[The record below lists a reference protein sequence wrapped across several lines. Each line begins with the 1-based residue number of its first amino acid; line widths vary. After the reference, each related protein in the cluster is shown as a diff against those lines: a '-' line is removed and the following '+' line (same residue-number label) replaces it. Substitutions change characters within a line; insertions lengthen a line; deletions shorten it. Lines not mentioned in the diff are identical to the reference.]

1 MDFPCRLFILERR
14 KGEIKRWVI
23 THHQSENFLP
33 ENLSM
38 DSLLDYFIGN
48 RLQANAG
55 VAPRSLEDSTE
66 FLHVPTS
73 PAYTRRGCTGL
84 G

>member
-33 ENLSM
+33 ENLST

-48 RLQANAG
+48 RLQANQN
-55 VAPRSLEDSTE
+55 L
-66 FLHVPTS
+66 LHSFTKNFNQEK
-73 PAYTRRGCTGL
+73 L
-84 G
+84 

>member
-48 RLQANAG
+48 RLQANQN
-55 VAPRSLEDSTE
+55 L
-66 FLHVPTS
+66 LHSFTKNFNQEK
-73 PAYTRRGCTGL
+73 L
-84 G
+84 

>member
-23 THHQSENFLP
+23 THHQSENFLL

-48 RLQANAG
+48 RLQAN
-55 VAPRSLEDSTE
+55 PNL
-66 FLHVPTS
+66 LHS
-73 PAYTRRGCTGL
+73 FYKKL
-84 G
+84 

>member
-38 DSLLDYFIGN
+38 NSLLDYFIGN
-48 RLQANAG
+48 HLQAN
-55 VAPRSLEDSTE
+55 PNPLHSFCKNLTKKNYERSLE
-66 FLHVPTS
+66 
-73 PAYTRRGCTGL
+73 
-84 G
+84 

>member
-48 RLQANAG
+48 RFQANQN
-55 VAPRSLEDSTE
+55 L
-66 FLHVPTS
+66 LHSFTKNFNQEK
-73 PAYTRRGCTGL
+73 L
-84 G
+84 

>member
-38 DSLLDYFIGN
+38 DSLLE
-48 RLQANAG
+48 R
-55 VAPRSLEDSTE
+55 V
-66 FLHVPTS
+66 
-73 PAYTRRGCTGL
+73 
-84 G
+84 

>member
-1 MDFPCRLFILERR
+1 MDFLCRLYILERR

-48 RLQANAG
+48 RLQANQN
-55 VAPRSLEDSTE
+55 L
-66 FLHVPTS
+66 LHSFTKNFNQEK
-73 PAYTRRGCTGL
+73 L
-84 G
+84 

>member
-48 RLQANAG
+48 RLQAN
-55 VAPRSLEDSTE
+55 PNL
-66 FLHVPTS
+66 LHSFTKNFNQEK
-73 PAYTRRGCTGL
+73 L
-84 G
+84 